1 MWNIS
6 SKKVGGIRFIKVGRL
21 CFSICVTREYKPL

>member
-6 SKKVGGIRFIKVGRL
+6 AKKVGGIRFIKVGRL
-21 CFSICVTREYKPL
+21 CFSICVTRQYKPL